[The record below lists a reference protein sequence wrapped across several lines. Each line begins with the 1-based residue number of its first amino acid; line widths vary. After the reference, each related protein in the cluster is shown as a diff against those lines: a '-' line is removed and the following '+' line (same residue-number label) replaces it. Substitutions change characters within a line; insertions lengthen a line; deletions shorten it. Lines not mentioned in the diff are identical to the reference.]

1 MRHIEVKNSLTD
13 YLEGELDLDRRS
25 LVDTH
30 LEACEDCSQELLE
43 LRHAV
48 FLLRRLPTPESP
60 PTLVGDVVRR
70 IEDGEARP
78 GPLFYVRRGWNA
90 FLVALHPPGFTA
102 PALGLAAGLAIV
114 IAMGDYGLPGFG
126 FSSGAD
132 LVEQKAKVEG
142 VASVPSAQQAEPARR
157 LNQQR
162 QTRAAFTR
170 NRIAKSENLD
180 LRGSSL
186 SQPVVRGGGSS
197 VGVTMVSAGMGQPTS
212 LPNSGKSGLRDAD
225 EWIEVLITR
234 PADFAKEHSGLTELE
249 QELWIT
255 HLGRRAEETGRLSA
269 VVEALQTSRGRRA
282 AAMAVAFLKVAPG
295 DQP

>member
-25 LVDTH
+25 LIDTH
-30 LEACEDCSQELLE
+30 LETCEDCSQELLE

-60 PTLVGDVVRR
+60 PTLVADVVRR

-132 LVEQKAKVEG
+132 LAEQKAKTER
-142 VASVPSAQQAEPARR
+142 VASVRSVQQAEPARR
-157 LNQQR
+157 LNTGRFHPQSYCEERKSRFERLIILAARGPGGRKFRRCHHGQR
-162 QTRAAFTR
+162 GYGAAQF
-170 NRIAKSENLD
+170 
-180 LRGSSL
+180 
-186 SQPVVRGGGSS
+186 P
-197 VGVTMVSAGMGQPTS
+197 
-212 LPNSGKSGLRDAD
+212 
-225 EWIEVLITR
+225 
-234 PADFAKEHSGLTELE
+234 TEL
-249 QELWIT
+249 W
-255 HLGRRAEETGRLSA
+255 
-269 VVEALQTSRGRRA
+269 
-282 AAMAVAFLKVAPG
+282 
-295 DQP
+295 

>member
-48 FLLRRLPTPESP
+48 FLLRRLPTPETP
-60 PTLVGDVVRR
+60 PTLVADVVRR

-90 FLVALHPPGFTA
+90 FLVALHPPGVTA

-126 FSSGAD
+126 FKSGAD
-132 LVEQKAKVEG
+132 LVEQKAKIEG
-142 VASVPSAQQAEPARR
+142 VASVRRAQQAESPRR

-162 QTRAAFTR
+162 QTLAAFSR

-180 LRGSSL
+180 LRRSSF
-186 SQPVVRGGGSS
+186 SQPVVRGGGNS
-197 VGVTMVSAGMGQPTS
+197 VGVTMASTGMGQPNS
-212 LPNSGKSGLRDAD
+212 LPNAGESGLRNAD

-234 PADFAKEHSGLTELE
+234 PADFAKEHSALTELE